1 MEESQYEN
9 MSSGISILGLQDID
23 SDVLDNFDS
32 SYDYELVINE
42 FGEEVRMPRLTD
54 GDKELLKLMTS
65 DLWGLSLMR
74 KWIRKYKKLLLTIW
88 PKINNS
94 SQ

>member
-9 MSSGISILGLQDID
+9 MSSGISKLGLQDID

-65 DLWGLSLMR
+65 DLWGFITDEKMD
-74 KWIRKYKKLLLTIW
+74 KKI
-88 PKINNS
+88 
-94 SQ
+94 